1 MKAESELNGRLTK
14 APTKKAKRRTGR
26 AARAVN
32 SDLPTPGSDLP
43 IASILAILHKWGI
56 HTLGQLAALDKEE
69 LRARLG
75 TDAVRLWERANG
87 TATRLLKFVQP
98 PESFDESFEFDHEIE
113 TAEPLLFMLRRF
125 LEQLALRL
133 SAIYLV
139 AKELTLV
146 ISFSNSRQD
155 ESAAVDQQSYERVF
169 KIPQPTNDVDLLFRM
184 LQTHLEN
191 FKSEHPIVA
200 VALTAQPIRPA
211 SQQFG
216 LFETALRNP
225 QQLYET
231 LARLSALLGSDR
243 VGTPIKEETHRPDAF
258 RMEPFSWTI
267 DVAPSSSPSPRNGE
281 SPSRTGTIA
290 AETAAST
297 EKKSSRVALRRFRP
311 AAAASIFTS
320 QDRSASRP
328 TGSWLSQPAGSPS
341 SFYLADYEQRVISFE
356 GAACVTQVR
365 RHLQSDKIHGQVIDQ
380 SGPFLLSGNWWDE
393 KSWARAEWDM
403 QLENGDLIRA
413 HEDPPCISAAPAA
426 LDRVPLRLYRPC
438 RSSHS
443 LHSQGYGVTGGTW
456 KVDGIY
462 D

>member
-1 MKAESELNGRLTK
+1 MESEL
-14 APTKKAKRRTGR
+14 ATGR
-26 AARAVN
+26 VR
-32 SDLPTPGSDLP
+32 PTGGPDGHLTQE
-43 IASILAILHKWGI
+43 ILAILHKWGI

-75 TDAVRLWERANG
+75 AEAVRLWERANG

-98 PESFDESFEFDHEIE
+98 PEAFEESFEFDHEIE
-113 TAEPLLFMLRRF
+113 TTEPLLFMLRRF

-139 AKELTLV
+139 AKELTLC
-146 ISFSNSRQD
+146 ISFSNSRED
-155 ESAAVDQQSYERVF
+155 ESAVADQQSYERVF
-169 KIPQPTNDVDLLFRM
+169 KIPQPTNNVDLLFRM

-258 RMEPFSWTI
+258 RMEPFEWQVGAI
-267 DVAPSSSPSPRNGE
+267 DPNRPPSKD
-281 SPSRTGTIA
+281 
-290 AETAAST
+290 
-297 EKKSSRVALRRFRP
+297 EKSRVALRRFRP
-311 AAAASIFTS
+311 PANTS
-320 QDRSASRP
+320 VFVSEAR
-328 TGSWLSQPAGSPS
+328 
-341 SFYLADYEQRVISFE
+341 YLE
-356 GAACVTQVR
+356 
-365 RHLQSDKIHGQVIDQ
+365 SDKIRGQIVDQ
-380 SGPFLLSGNWWDE
+380 SGPFLFSGNWWDE

-403 QLENGDLIRA
+403 QLDDNSLIRC
-413 HEDPPCISAAPAA
+413 HESPPSPGYGVAGP
-426 LDRVPLRLYRPC
+426 P
-438 RSSHS
+438 
-443 LHSQGYGVTGGTW
+443 SQSYGVTGSAAGAARTW
-456 KVDGIY
+456 KIDGIY